1 MTISNTTLPMRYW
14 CYLCQILLQHLQ
26 INVIY
31 RLYVQQYAI
40 PKESLAAIAHPR
52 LLPTELNA
60 I

>member
-31 RLYVQQYAI
+31 RLYAQQYCDI
-40 PKESLAAIAHPR
+40 KGEPSSDRTSSTIAY
-52 LLPTELNA
+52 
-60 I
+60 